1 LLASRIVIN
10 KKYELR
16 LMLDPKII
24 RNDLNLVEDSLKKR
38 SLRADISS
46 LKKLEEARK
55 GLQSETEKLQAS
67 LNKISKEIGNLK
79 AAKESS
85 KEKEE
90 KATVITKEIKKKSLK
105 LDSTLEDLHNLG
117 LELPNIPDSDVPVG
131 SSEDDNVEIRSWGN
145 IPEFSFEPKDH
156 IEIGRLVD
164 GIDMESGSRITG
176 SRFSV
181 LKSDIA
187 GLHRALTQFM
197 LDMHIKDHGY
207 EELYVPYIVSSDS
220 LVGTGQLPK
229 FGEDL
234 FKLEGSD
241 NYFLSPTGE
250 VPISNMLKDQVINSK
265 ELPIKWVSHTPC
277 FRSEAGSYGKD
288 TKGIMR
294 LHQFEKVEL
303 VQVVEGGNSEK
314 ALEELTKHAEAV
326 MKALEIPYR
335 VVSLCTAD
343 LGFSAAKTYDIEA
356 WVPSQARYRE
366 ISSCSNFRDFQSRR
380 MKARWKNTEK
390 NKNELVHTLNGSGLA
405 VGRTLLA
412 ILELN
417 QLENGSVKVP
427 EALRGYFNKKEIPVT

>member
-1 LLASRIVIN
+1 
-10 KKYELR
+10 
-16 LMLDPKII
+16 M
-24 RNDLNLVEDSLKKR
+24 
-38 SLRADISS
+38 
-46 LKKLEEARK
+46 
-55 GLQSETEKLQAS
+55 
-67 LNKISKEIGNLK
+67 
-79 AAKESS
+79 
-85 KEKEE
+85 
-90 KATVITKEIKKKSLK
+90 
-105 LDSTLEDLHNLG
+105 
-117 LELPNIPDSDVPVG
+117 PVG
-131 SSEDDNVEIRSWGN
+131 SSENDNIEIRSWGK
-145 IPEFSFEPKDH
+145 IPEFSFKPKNH
-156 IEIGRLVD
+156 IEIGQLTD
-164 GIDMESGSRITG
+164 GIDMEAGSRITG

-207 EELYVPYIVSSDS
+207 EELYVPYIVNTDS
-220 LVGTGQLPK
+220 LIGTGQLPK

-234 FKLEGSD
+234 FKLEGSE

-250 VPISNMLKDQVINSK
+250 VPISNMLNNQVIDSK

-303 VQVVEGGNSEK
+303 VQVVEGSNSEK
-314 ALEELTKHAEAV
+314 ALEELTIHAEAV

-356 WVPSQARYRE
+356 WVPSQAKYRE

-380 MKARWKNTEK
+380 MKARWKNAET

-412 ILELN
+412 ILELC
-417 QLENGSVKVP
+417 LLYTSP
-427 EALRGYFNKKEIPVT
+427 SPRDS

>member
-1 LLASRIVIN
+1 
-10 KKYELR
+10 
-16 LMLDPKII
+16 MLDPKII
-24 RNDLNLVEDSLKKR
+24 RNDLHLVEDSLKKR
-38 SLRADISS
+38 DLKADLPL
-46 LKKLEEARK
+46 LKKLEEVRK
-55 GLQSETEKLQAS
+55 GLQSDTEKLQAS
-67 LNKISKEIGNLK
+67 LNKISKEIGKLK
-79 AAKESS
+79 EAKKSS
-85 KEKEE
+85 KEKEKE
-90 KATVITKEIKKKSLK
+90 ASALTKEIKKKSLK
-105 LDSTLEDLHNLG
+105 LDSTLEDLNKLL
-117 LELPNIPDSDVPVG
+117 LELPNIPDLDVPVG
-131 SSEDDNVEIRSWGN
+131 SSEEDNIKIRSWGE
-145 IPEFSFEPKDH
+145 IPEFSFKPKSH
-156 IEIGRLVD
+156 IEIGQLTG
-164 GIDMESGSRITG
+164 GIDMEAGSRITG

-207 EELYVPYIVSSDS
+207 EELYVPYIVSTDS
-220 LVGTGQLPK
+220 LLGTGQLPK

-250 VPISNMLKDQVINSK
+250 VPISNMLSNQVIDSK

-277 FRSEAGSYGKD
+277 FRREAGSYGKD

-303 VQVVEGGNSEK
+303 VQVVEGSNSEK
-314 ALEELTKHAEAV
+314 ALEELTKHAETV

-335 VVSLCTAD
+335 VISLCTAD

-356 WVPSQARYRE
+356 WIPSQAKYRE

-380 MKARWKNTEK
+380 MKARWKNAET

-417 QLENGSVKVP
+417 QLEDGSVKVP
-427 EALRGYFNKKEIPVT
+427 EALSEYFNKKEISAI

>member
-1 LLASRIVIN
+1 
-10 KKYELR
+10 
-16 LMLDPKII
+16 MLDPKII
-24 RNDLNLVEDSLKKR
+24 RNDLHLVEDSLKKR
-38 SLRADISS
+38 DLKADLPT
-46 LKKLEEARK
+46 LKKLEGVRK
-55 GLQSETEKLQAS
+55 GLQSDTEKLQAS
-67 LNKISKEIGNLK
+67 LNKISKEIGKLK
-79 AAKESS
+79 GAKKSS
-85 KEKEE
+85 KEKEKE
-90 KATVITKEIKKKSLK
+90 ASALTKEIKKKSLK
-105 LDSTLEDLHNLG
+105 LDSTLEDLNKLV
-117 LELPNIPDSDVPVG
+117 LELPNIPDLDVPVG
-131 SSEDDNVEIRSWGN
+131 SSENDNIEIRSWGK
-145 IPEFSFEPKDH
+145 IPEFSFKPKNH
-156 IEIGRLVD
+156 IEIGQLTD
-164 GIDMESGSRITG
+164 GIDMEAGSRITG

-207 EELYVPYIVSSDS
+207 EELYVPYIVNTDS
-220 LVGTGQLPK
+220 LIGTGQLPK
-229 FGEDL
+229 FGEEL
-234 FKLEGSD
+234 FKLEGSE

-250 VPISNMLKDQVINSK
+250 VPISNMLNNQVIDSK

-303 VQVVEGGNSEK
+303 VQVVEGSNSEK
-314 ALEELTKHAEAV
+314 ALEELTIHAEAV

-356 WVPSQARYRE
+356 WVPSQAKYRE

-380 MKARWKNTEK
+380 MKARWKNAET

-417 QLENGSVKVP
+417 QLEDGSVKVP
-427 EALRGYFNKKEIPVT
+427 EALSEYFNKKEISINYLKTVNV